1 MSWGNMLLKLFSVCL
16 VTAKHKLVALPNN
29 AKVAARTNAML
40 AGVLEGECGC
50 MAMARQ
56 SNLSNAGMVTDELMA
71 TWEQALIQ
79 LLQIASFGTPYWP

>member
-1 MSWGNMLLKLFSVCL
+1 
-16 VTAKHKLVALPNN
+16 
-29 AKVAARTNAML
+29 ML

-56 SNLSNAGMVTDELMA
+56 SNLSNTGMVTDELMA

-79 LLQIASFGTPYWP
+79 LLQRASFGTPYWP